1 MDWSASITLWFS
13 VGRDIHRSAK
23 GGYPEITISS
33 FDVFYKNRFYLEG
46 VWLWRISGGGQSH
59 NWMCDWPFD

>member
-1 MDWSASITLWFS
+1 MAEFTWKFSEREKWIGRHPSLWFS

-33 FDVFYKNRFYLEG
+33 FDVFYKEVGILLG
-46 VWLWRISGGGQSH
+46 VCLTGGAI
-59 NWMCDWPFD
+59 